1 MMAVVDAEAQLVR
14 RVRDGDAG
22 ALRELYDALGRNVL
36 ALAYRMT
43 GSREDAEEVLQDTF
57 VKVHDAAARFD
68 PARGS
73 VRAWI
78 YSIARNDCRMR
89 LRARRSRPMTADGVD
104 VANPGVPLGAHPAGP
119 HGTGAHPVD
128 RMTVQQAFA
137 ALSSDEARLLEA
149 AFFGGY
155 SHAELAKADGVPLG
169 TIKSRIRRAMSKA
182 RDALSPSSASPRAS
196 SPRPSRRDGAEDGAE
211 DGTEDDG
218 SERPS

>member
-14 RVRDGDAG
+14 RVRDGDAA

-89 LRARRSRPMTADGVD
+89 LRARRSRPVKADAVD
-104 VANPGVPLGAHPAGP
+104 VATHGAPLLADRAGP
-119 HGTGAHPVD
+119 HGTGAHPTD
-128 RMTVQQAFA
+128 RLTVQEAFA
-137 ALSSDEARLLEA
+137 ALSHDEARLLEA
-149 AFFGGY
+149 SFFGGY
-155 SHAELAKADGVPLG
+155 SHAEIAEAEGVPLG
-169 TIKSRIRRAMSKA
+169 TIKSRIRRAVLKA
-182 RDALSPSSASPRAS
+182 RDALSPGPTS
-196 SPRPSRRDGAEDGAE
+196 RPTSRRSEPSAAEDE
-211 DGTEDDG
+211 D
-218 SERPS
+218 SEMPS

>member
-68 PARGS
+68 PSRGS

-89 LRARRSRPMTADGVD
+89 LRARRSRPVKADGVD
-104 VANPGVPLGAHPAGP
+104 VANPGVPLGARPDGP
-119 HGTGAHPVD
+119 HGTGAHPAD
-128 RMTVQQAFA
+128 RLTVQEAFE
-137 ALSSDEARLLEA
+137 ALSHDEARLLEA

-155 SHAELAKADGVPLG
+155 SHAELAEADGVPLG

-182 RDALSPSSASPRAS
+182 RDALSPSPASPRS
-196 SPRPSRRDGAEDGAE
+196 SRHDGA
-211 DGTEDDG
+211 EDDG